1 MSYKMEEAPS
11 PDKGVGL
18 CENQVQSE
26 NHKKIVGVTERIH
39 VAELKPNQS
48 TNAAN
53 IKENKAKTD
62 KEKCRRS
69 RKGQCIKELGHAEK
83 CKIVK
88 ENQFWRFSDN
98 LKIQALKEREENE
111 CKEEK
116 D

>member
-26 NHKKIVGVTERIH
+26 NHEKIVGVTERIH

-48 TNAAN
+48 KNAAN
-53 IKENKAKTD
+53 IKENKAKTG

-88 ENQFWRFSDN
+88 ENQFWRFSDK